1 MANIMNIDLIV
12 KMSKGNPGAAIALS
26 ELMQIR
32 PDTVEKINNY
42 GIHGTDV
49 YVLYSDLCGRNPFK
63 AADLV
68 DNCPEEILI
77 DACSRQDYSGRE
89 LVAPYV
95 K

>member
-1 MANIMNIDLIV
+1 MANSLNIDLIV
-12 KMSKGNPGAAIALS
+12 SMSKGNPGAAMALT
-26 ELMQIR
+26 ELVQLR
-32 PDTVEKINNY
+32 PDTVLKIYAY
-42 GIHGTDV
+42 GIQGTDI

-68 DNCPEEILI
+68 DKCPKDILI

-89 LVAPYV
+89 LVAPYL